1 MADII
6 SRLKVDSTE
15 YDSKIK
21 RAAQGLTHLAESAR
35 NSGAVL
41 NVLEKE
47 NREYIQS
54 LGRMETVAKT
64 ARGRL
69 GELTS
74 AFTDIR
80 SVYNSLTKEEKAGQF
95 GRELNK
101 QLEIMKG
108 RIRDTKNE
116 LKGIDR
122 ELNGTGGKFGELGN
136 VVNTLGS
143 KMGLSGDLMG
153 MLTSKTA
160 MMTGAIG
167 ASVAVIY
174 KATEAWAGYNSELAK
189 QDQITTV
196 TTGLKGPAADTMTD
210 AARAMVDT
218 YNVDFREAINAA
230 NTLMTQFG
238 LKGDEATQLIR
249 DGLRGMIHGDGP
261 KLLQM
266 IQQYAPAFRDAGV
279 SASQLVAVIHN
290 SEGGIFTDQNMNA
303 IVMGIKNI
311 RLMTKATSDALAQLG
326 IDGKKMSQELSNGSL
341 TIFDALKQVAGA
353 IKNVDSN
360 SQAAGEVMQQ
370 VFGRQGVTAGT
381 NLGKAIETLNTN
393 LEETK
398 RQTGEVG
405 DAMAE
410 LQTANEQLNRAI
422 RDCFEYDGWDQMAK
436 GIQAS
441 LVTALAN
448 VLQKI
453 ADIKAALGGMS
464 VKQYQGDTKNGGG
477 SFIDDAVD
485 KLKGGKT
492 PGKERM
498 MRNQIQEY
506 SRLIFNID
514 DEIRRVQDQYD
525 TIANGPNINTNAG
538 DGLAA
543 ANLQA
548 RIKELEKRRDAVQ
561 KNMMEYERRANE
573 ILNAP
578 VEEKKPVTPITPIT
592 PTTKTT
598 KGTTPKEQASKIVSD
613 AVLAYNQTI
622 EKARLEME
630 SGLKTEA
637 DMKKANLSA
646 QERLYDAYGKAYAI
660 YADPKYKVAQDAAA
674 DEIVKL
680 GGEVKTTTEQQKK
693 VEQAA
698 RELEQA
704 QKKLAESQRELT
716 TARESGNLKDIYA
729 AEKKVTTAQ
738 QEVTRLETIKVNVEQ
753 GKVDLPSVPTDD
765 KTIKVNVEQGKVELP
780 KLPDEQT
787 IKVTYTDSNL
797 QAFIGNLKER
807 IGESEV
813 GSDLYNALTKQL
825 ADATMLGNFISEAVK
840 NGIDVADIDPQKLF
854 SKIFG
859 DGQTAGDFIPDGFWE
874 GLGEQYSNA
883 TGKKFDVNTNT
894 GEVKEGKEEDEFKKF
909 NEGIGKLTGG
919 LSSVTSGL
927 KAVGVDIPKEVDQV
941 VGVINGVSQVISGIG
956 TLISLFGAGAMTANT
971 TAVSLNTAAIGGLIA
986 ALEFNTASNFIPFFA
1001 NGGIVPHAANGYFVG
1016 GNSFSGDNTP
1026 IMANAGELVLSKSQ
1040 QGVLA
1045 SMLTDEERGGGNAQ
1059 PYLDGEKIYLGLQAY
1074 MRRSGLGE
1082 IVTSER

>member
-54 LGRMETVAKT
+54 LGRMETVSKT

-108 RIRDTKNE
+108 RIRDTRNE
-116 LKGIDR
+116 LKDIDR
-122 ELNGTGGKFGELGN
+122 ELGGSGGKFGELGN

-143 KMGLSGDLMG
+143 KIGLSGDLMG

-160 MMTGAIG
+160 IMTGSIG

-189 QDQITTV
+189 QDQITSV

-210 AARAMVDT
+210 AARSMVDT

-249 DGLRGMIHGDGP
+249 DGLRGMIQGDGP

-578 VEEKKPVTPITPIT
+578 VEEKKPDTPITPIT

-637 DMKKANLSA
+637 DVKKANLSA

-674 DEIVKL
+674 AEIVKL

-704 QKKLAESQRELT
+704 QKKLADAQRELT

-753 GKVDLPSVPTDD
+753 GKVELPSVPTDD
-765 KTIKVNVEQGKVELP
+765 KTIKVNVEQGTVELP

-840 NGIDVADIDPQKLF
+840 NGIDVADIDPQKIF

-859 DGQTAGDFIPDGFWE
+859 DGQTAGDLIPDGFWE

-894 GEVKEGKEEDEFKKF
+894 GEVKEGKDDGDELKKF
-909 NEGIGKLTGG
+909 NEGVGKLTGG

-927 KAVGVDIPKEVDQV
+927 KAVGVEIPKEIDQV
-941 VGVINGVSQVISGIG
+941 IGVINGVSQIISGVG
-956 TLISLFGAGAMTANT
+956 TIISVFQVSAITANT
-971 TAVSLNTAAIGGLIA
+971 IALGALTSAVTANTVAK
-986 ALEFNTASNFIPFFA
+986 FIPFLMA

-1026 IMANAGELVLSKSQ
+1026 IMANAGELVLNKAQ
-1040 QGVLA
+1040 QGNLA
-1045 SMLTDEERGGGNAQ
+1045 SMLTEEERGGGNAQ

>member
-249 DGLRGMIHGDGP
+249 DGLRGMIQGDGP

-578 VEEKKPVTPITPIT
+578 VEEKKPDTPITPIT

-637 DMKKANLSA
+637 DVKKANLSA

-674 DEIVKL
+674 AEIVKL

-738 QEVTRLETIKVNVEQ
+738 QEVTRLE
-753 GKVDLPSVPTDD
+753 
-765 KTIKVNVEQGKVELP
+765 TIKVNVEQGKVELP

-840 NGIDVADIDPQKLF
+840 NGIDVADIDPQELF

-894 GEVKEGKEEDEFKKF
+894 GEVKEDKEEDEFKKF
-909 NEGIGKLTGG
+909 NEGVGKLTGG

>member
-116 LKGIDR
+116 LRGIDR
-122 ELNGTGGKFGELGN
+122 ELNGTGGKFAELGN

-160 MMTGAIG
+160 IMTGAIG

-196 TTGLKGPAADTMTD
+196 TTGLKGHAADTMTD

-249 DGLRGMIHGDGP
+249 DGLRGMIQGDGP

-453 ADIKAALGGMS
+453 AEIKAALGGMS

-477 SFIDDAVD
+477 SFIDDAVG

-498 MRNQIQEY
+498 MQNQIQEY

-525 TIANGPNINTNAG
+525 TIANGPIINTNAG

-561 KNMMEYERRANE
+561 KNMMEYERRANK

-637 DMKKANLSA
+637 DVKKANLSA

-765 KTIKVNVEQGKVELP
+765 KTIKVNVEQGTVELP
-780 KLPDEQT
+780 KLPNEHT

-807 IGESEV
+807 IGKSEV

-909 NEGIGKLTGG
+909 NEGVGKLTGG

-927 KAVGVDIPKEVDQV
+927 KAVGVEIPKEIDQV
-941 VGVINGVSQVISGIG
+941 IGVINGVSQIISGIG
-956 TLISLFGAGAMTANT
+956 TIISLFSTTAMTANT
-971 TAVSLNTAAIGGLIA
+971 TAVGLNTAAIGGLIA
-986 ALEFNTASNFIPFFA
+986 AIEFNTASNFIPFFA

>member
-108 RIRDTKNE
+108 RIRDTRNE
-116 LKGIDR
+116 LKDIDR
-122 ELNGTGGKFGELGN
+122 ELGGSGGKFGELGN

-143 KMGLSGDLMG
+143 KIGLSGDLMG

-167 ASVAVIY
+167 ASIAVIY

-196 TTGLKGPAADTMTD
+196 TTGLKGPAADTITD

-249 DGLRGMIHGDGP
+249 DGLRGMIQGDGP

-674 DEIVKL
+674 VEIVKL

-704 QKKLAESQRELT
+704 QKKLADAQRELT
-716 TARESGNLKDIYA
+716 TARESSNLKDIYA

-738 QEVTRLETIKVNVEQ
+738 QEVTRLETIKVNVKQ
-753 GKVDLPSVPTDD
+753 GTVDLPSVPTDD

-825 ADATMLGNFISEAVK
+825 ADANMLGNFISEAVK
-840 NGIDVADIDPQKLF
+840 NGIDVSDIEPQKLF

-859 DGQTAGDFIPDGFWE
+859 DGETAGDFIPDKFWE
-874 GLGEQYSNA
+874 VLANNFKQA
-883 TGKKFDVNTNT
+883 IGKEFDINTNT
-894 GEVKEGKEEDEFKKF
+894 GEVTDDKDKGKDNGEELKKF
-909 NEGIGKLTGG
+909 NEGVGKLTGG

-941 VGVINGVSQVISGIG
+941 IGVINGVSQIISGVSTIIG
-956 TLISLFGAGAMTANT
+956 VFQKSAITANT
-971 TAVSLNTAAIGGLIA
+971 IALGALTSAVTANTFAK
-986 ALEFNTASNFIPFFA
+986 FIPFFA

>member
-108 RIRDTKNE
+108 RIRDTRNE
-116 LKGIDR
+116 LKDIDR
-122 ELNGTGGKFGELGN
+122 ELGGSGGKFGELGN

-143 KMGLSGDLMG
+143 KIGLSGDLMG

-249 DGLRGMIHGDGP
+249 DGLRGMIQGDGP

-266 IQQYAPAFRDAGV
+266 IQQYAPAFHDAGV

-514 DEIRRVQDQYD
+514 DEIRRVQGQYD

-637 DMKKANLSA
+637 DVKKANLSA

-660 YADPKYKVAQDAAA
+660 YADPKYKVAQDAATA
-674 DEIVKL
+674 EIVKL

-693 VEQAA
+693 AEQAA

-753 GKVDLPSVPTDD
+753 GKVELPSVPTDD

-894 GEVKEGKEEDEFKKF
+894 GEVKEGKDDGEDLKKF
-909 NEGIGKLTGG
+909 NEGIGKLSGGLSQVTGG
-919 LSSVTSGL
+919 L
-927 KAVGVDIPKEVDQV
+927 KAIGVEVPKEVDQV
-941 VGVINGVSQVISGIG
+941 IGVINGVSQIISGVSTIIG
-956 TLISLFGAGAMTANT
+956 VFQTSAITANT
-971 TAVSLNTAAIGGLIA
+971 IALGALTSAVTANTFAK
-986 ALEFNTASNFIPFFA
+986 FIPFFA
-1001 NGGIVPHAANGYFVG
+1001 GGGIVPHAANGYFVG

>member
-108 RIRDTKNE
+108 RIRDTRNE
-116 LKGIDR
+116 LKDIDR
-122 ELNGTGGKFGELGN
+122 ELGGSGGKFGELGN

-143 KMGLSGDLMG
+143 KIGLSGDLMG
-153 MLTSKTA
+153 ILTSKTA

-249 DGLRGMIHGDGP
+249 DGLRGMIQGDGP

-266 IQQYAPAFRDAGV
+266 IQQYAPAFHDAGV

-381 NLGKAIETLNTN
+381 NLGKAIETLNAN

-514 DEIRRVQDQYD
+514 DEIRRVQGQYD

-637 DMKKANLSA
+637 DVKKANLSA

-660 YADPKYKVAQDAAA
+660 YADPKYKVAQDAATA
-674 DEIVKL
+674 EIVKL

-693 VEQAA
+693 AEQAA

-753 GKVDLPSVPTDD
+753 GKVELPSVPTDD

-780 KLPDEQT
+780 KLPYEQT

-894 GEVKEGKEEDEFKKF
+894 GEVKEGKDDGEELKKF
-909 NEGIGKLTGG
+909 NDGIGKLSGGLSQVTGG
-919 LSSVTSGL
+919 L
-927 KAVGVDIPKEVDQV
+927 KAIGVEIPKEVDQV
-941 VGVINGVSQVISGIG
+941 IGVVNGVSQIITGVGSIISIFG
-956 TLISLFGAGAMTANT
+956 TTALTANT
-971 TAVSLNTAAIGGLIA
+971 TAVGLNTAAVTALIA
-986 ALEFNTASNFIPFFA
+986 AMEFNTASNFIPFFA
-1001 NGGIVPHAANGYFVG
+1001 NGGIVPHAANGYL
-1016 GNSFSGDNTP
+1016 TP
-1026 IMANAGELVLSKSQ
+1026 AEYYKQAKSQ
-1040 QGVLA
+1040 AL
-1045 SMLTDEERGGGNAQ
+1045 S
-1059 PYLDGEKIYLGLQAY
+1059 
-1074 MRRSGLGE
+1074 
-1082 IVTSER
+1082 